1 MANVITV
8 KKRKKIKINRS
19 ARGDG
24 VIKIDAE
31 AADLLE
37 KLLGEADGELAVKEL
52 ASALIKYAANDTVIR
67 VEEDMEEDE

>member
-8 KKRKKIKINRS
+8 KKRKKVKINRS

-24 VIKIDAE
+24 VIKIDTE

-37 KLLGEADGELAVKEL
+37 KLLSEADGELAVKEL

-67 VEEDMEEDE
+67 VEEDMEGDE

>member
-8 KKRKKIKINRS
+8 KKRKKVKINRS

-24 VIKIDAE
+24 VIKIDGE

-37 KLLGEADGELAVKEL
+37 KLLAEADGELAVKEL
-52 ASALIKYAANDTVIR
+52 ASAMIKYAANDTVIR
-67 VEEDMEEDE
+67 VEEEVEDDD